1 MPTTPTTGV
10 KFQTAKQGESS
21 GSVDNSLAI
30 DINAPDQIG
39 ALPAAALLEGLRFRI
54 DPNKAEG
61 TTASAGFVVT
71 DTDETIGLT
80 IRNGVV
86 ETNTTI
92 PHDADFVAELP
103 KLVVMGM
110 LFEDSTAVL
119 TKALDSGS
127 AKLTRGSLDAA
138 TRFFEYFD
146 PKDAGHIRLSD
157 R

>member
-1 MPTTPTTGV
+1 MDGTI
-10 KFQTAKQGESS
+10 
-21 GSVDNSLAI
+21 DYSLAI

-71 DTDETIGLT
+71 DTDESIGLT

-92 PHDADFVAELP
+92 PNDADFVAELP

-119 TKALDSGS
+119 TKAFDSGS
-127 AKLTRGSLDAA
+127 GKLPRGSLDDAA
-138 TRFFEYFD
+138 RFFAYFD
-146 PKDAGHIRLSD
+146 PKDTGHVHLSD